1 MKKLITL
8 LLLSLSLTSFA
19 QNIKFKMQSTAVTGD
34 IAGGTI
40 SKGDEFFVYVQ
51 ANGNA
56 NTTTRQLMFDL
67 QYDQLIFELMS
78 VEHTGTG
85 GNGGIL
91 PQNSNPTLS
100 YTNYPGY
107 QFNSTSTSTNGWVI
121 YQNAIYPQ
129 ISSNAIIRA
138 TLTWAT
144 TSGMPFASYDNIL
157 KIKFKLKTT
166 STATSFNPI
175 KLNFVVGWNAA
186 GAVDN
191 TIMETPLS
199 TSVILDQ
206 SADKFVTANVDI
218 NSNLLSLSNVKV
230 SFRDTLTNQG
240 QLFNVLADGK
250 VDINQ
255 TLLSEN
261 KVYEVS
267 VMHEMDKM
275 YPIYNGAITL
285 SDFTTAQSEFTSMGL
300 DGSNGQILK
309 TGQSL
314 YAADINRNKTIDG
327 GDLPQLLAQVVGVDT
342 LFTLPTT
349 YSVGSGGYMS
359 LPTWKAAQITT
370 LAGTI
375 EWGYVSVGNTFTTLY
390 IDMREF
396 PNGVNPNQLNSVQL
410 FDLYTGPVE
419 FLSQDAS
426 WAQYKIPTILSK
438 VSNGTSKFQS
448 YIRNIQGNDYA
459 FKIKFDFNINPSQ
472 TWSSITTSNWKDLTY
487 PKTYFKTGVLGSNAI
502 LDLKYLLW
510 GDVNRSHSS
519 QVVILDQGVS
529 SIQTNAKSS
538 LLTNTAF
545 KMMSLTTNSPLI
557 NTPYNITSI
566 DVNLSN
572 VTVTSNSIEIPVSID
587 TKGASVG
594 GLQFEFQFDP
604 SKIKFEELKSEVPN
618 TWYLFA
624 NSKSGKVKFGAL
636 DQNGKTP
643 IKGTNIPFKL
653 KFSTIG
659 NGVDI
664 LTSVKVSP
672 TMDASSANGSQL
684 GINLNTTQI
693 KLVGYNNF

>member
-67 QYDQLIFELMS
+67 QYDQVNFQLMS

-85 GNGGIL
+85 GNGGVL

-100 YTNYPGY
+100 YTNYPGF
-107 QFNSTSTSTNGWVI
+107 QFNSTSTSTSGWVI
-121 YQNAIYPQ
+121 YQNTSYPQ
-129 ISSNAIIRA
+129 NSSNAIIRA

-157 KIKFKLKTT
+157 KIKFKLKAT

-175 KLNFVVGWNAA
+175 KLNFVVGWNAG
-186 GAVDN
+186 GAADN
-191 TIMETPLS
+191 TTMETPLS

-206 SADKFVTANVDI
+206 SAGKFVTANVDI
-218 NSNLLSLSNVKV
+218 NSNLLSLSNIKV
-230 SFRDTLTNQG
+230 SFKDTLTNQG

-250 VDINQ
+250 VDVNQ
-255 TLLSEN
+255 SLLSEN

-285 SDFTTAQSEFTSMGL
+285 SDFTTAQGEFTSMGL

-370 LAGTI
+370 LAGTT

-438 VSNGTSKFQS
+438 VSDGTSTFQS

-459 FKIKFDFNINPSQ
+459 FKIEFDFNINPSQ

-519 QVVILDQGVS
+519 QVVVLDQGVS
-529 SIQTNAKSS
+529 TVQTNAKSS

-545 KMMSLTTNSPLI
+545 KVMSLTTPLI

-566 DVNLSN
+566 EVNLSN
-572 VTVTSNSIEIPVSID
+572 VTVTSNSVEIPVSID

-618 TWYLFA
+618 TWYIFA

-636 DQNGKTP
+636 DQNGKSP
-643 IKGTNIPFKL
+643 IKGTNTPFKL

-672 TMDASSANGSQL
+672 TMDASSTNGSQL

>member
-67 QYDQLIFELMS
+67 QYDQVNFQLMS

-85 GNGGIL
+85 GNGGVL

-100 YTNYPGY
+100 YTNYPGF
-107 QFNSTSTSTNGWVI
+107 QFNSTSTSTSGWVI
-121 YQNAIYPQ
+121 YQNTSYPQ
-129 ISSNAIIRA
+129 NSSNAIIRA

-144 TSGMPFASYDNIL
+144 TSGMPFSSYDNIL

-175 KLNFVVGWNAA
+175 KLNFVLGWNAA
-186 GAVDN
+186 GAADN
-191 TIMETPLS
+191 TTMETPLS

-206 SADKFVTANVDI
+206 SAGKFVTANVDI
-218 NSNLLSLSNVKV
+218 NSNLLSLSNIRV
-230 SFRDTLTNQG
+230 SFKDTLTNQG

-250 VDINQ
+250 VDVNQ
-255 TLLSEN
+255 SLLSEN

-275 YPIYNGAITL
+275 YPIYNGAITI
-285 SDFTTAQSEFTSMGL
+285 SDFTTAQGEFTSMGL

-359 LPTWKAAQITT
+359 LPTWKATQITT
-370 LAGTI
+370 LAGTT

-426 WAQYKIPTILSK
+426 WAQYKIPTVLSK
-438 VSNGTSKFQS
+438 VSNGTSTFQS
-448 YIRNIQGNDYA
+448 YIRNVQGNDYA
-459 FKIKFDFNINPSQ
+459 FKIEFDFNVNPSQ

-519 QVVILDQGVS
+519 QVVVLDQGVS
-529 SIQTNAKSS
+529 SVQTNAKSS

-545 KMMSLTTNSPLI
+545 KMMSLTTPLI

-572 VTVTSNSIEIPVSID
+572 VTVTSNSVEIPVSID
-587 TKGASVG
+587 TKGTSVG

-636 DQNGKTP
+636 DQNSKSP
-643 IKGTNIPFKL
+643 IKGINIPFKL

-672 TMDASSANGSQL
+672 TMDASSTNGSQL

>member
-8 LLLSLSLTSFA
+8 LFLTLSLSSFA
-19 QNIKFKMQSTAVTGD
+19 QNIKFKMESTLVSGD

-56 NTTTRQLMFDL
+56 NTTARQLMFDL
-67 QYDQLIFELMS
+67 QYDQVNFQLMT

-85 GNGGIL
+85 GNGGVL

-100 YTNYPGY
+100 FTNYPGY
-107 QFNSTSTSTNGWVI
+107 IFNSPSTSTSGWPIYMNGG
-121 YQNAIYPQ
+121 YSQNN
-129 ISSNAIIRA
+129 SNAILRA

-144 TSGMPFASYDNIL
+144 TSGMPYSSYDNIL
-157 KIKFKLKTT
+157 KLKFRLKPT

-175 KLNFVVGWNAA
+175 KLNFVVAWNGA
-186 GAVDN
+186 GSMDN
-191 TIMETPLS
+191 TIMETPLL

-206 SADKFVTANVDI
+206 SAGKFVTANVDI
-218 NSNLLSLSNVKV
+218 NSNLLSLSNIRV
-230 SFRDTLTNQG
+230 SFKDTLTNQG
-240 QLFNVLADGK
+240 QLFNVLSDGK
-250 VDINQ
+250 VDVNQ
-255 TLLSEN
+255 SLLSEN

-275 YPIYNGAITL
+275 YAIYNGAITL
-285 SDFTTAQSEFTSMGL
+285 SDFTTAQGEFTSMGL

-314 YAADINRNKTIDG
+314 YAADINRNKSIDG

-359 LPTWKAAQITT
+359 LPTWRAAQITT
-370 LAGTI
+370 LAGTT
-375 EWGYVSVGNTFTTLY
+375 EWGYISVGNSFTTLF

-396 PNGVNPNQLNSVQL
+396 PNGVSPNQLNSVQL

-426 WAQYKIPTILSK
+426 WAQYKIPTVVTK
-438 VSNGTSKFQS
+438 VSDGTSTFQS
-448 YIRNIQGNDYA
+448 YIRNIQGADFA
-459 FKIKFDFNINPSQ
+459 FKIEFEFNNSPSQ
-472 TWSSITTSNWKDLTY
+472 TWSSVTPSNWKTISY

-519 QVVILDQGVS
+519 QVVVLDQGVS
-529 SIQTNAKSS
+529 TVQTNAKSS

-545 KMMSLTTNSPLI
+545 KMMSLTTPLI
-557 NTPYNITSI
+557 NTPYDITSI

-572 VTVTSNSIEIPVSID
+572 VTVTSNNIEIPVSID
-587 TKGASVG
+587 TKNASVG
-594 GLQFEFQFDP
+594 GLQFEFQYDP
-604 SKIKFEELKSEVPN
+604 SKIKFEELKTEVPN
-618 TWYLFA
+618 TWYIFA
-624 NSKSGKVKFGAL
+624 NAKSGKVKFGAL
-636 DQNGKTP
+636 DQNGKSS
-643 IKGTNIPFKL
+643 IKGVNIPFKL

-659 NGVDI
+659 SGVDI

-672 TMDASSANGSQL
+672 TMDASATNGSQL